1 MKKAVLSIVL
11 LIGVALL
18 FSAKVNSQKSLP
30 ARVFVPETGITFV
43 LISPGRFQMGS
54 PENEPARSRG
64 EQRHWRTI
72 KEPFYISETE
82 VTVEQ
87 FRRFVKATG
96 YLTDAERGTEEGGHT
111 KGAFATVPDGD
122 REWSANASWQFPFPN
137 VFEFRQRE
145 DHPVV
150 QVSWNDAKS
159 FAKHFGYQLPT
170 EAQWEYAARAGT
182 TTAYLWGADE
192 AGGKGFGNMNDASAA
207 KRFCNWNRSFPF
219 DDGYVF
225 LAPVRSFKPNAWGLH
240 DVTGNVAEWC
250 EDAYVRD
257 YPADGADESAAT
269 NGTARVIRGGSW
281 LDPPDLYRMAK
292 RFGFAPQG
300 RRDFIGFRA
309 VMKVKQ

>member
-1 MKKAVLSIVL
+1 M
-11 LIGVALL
+11 
-18 FSAKVNSQKSLP
+18 
-30 ARVFVPETGITFV
+30 
-43 LISPGRFQMGS
+43 
-54 PENEPARSRG
+54 
-64 EQRHWRTI
+64 
-72 KEPFYISETE
+72 
-82 VTVEQ
+82 
-87 FRRFVKATG
+87 KATG

-137 VFEFRQRE
+137 MIEHRLRD

-150 QVSWNDAKS
+150 QVSWNDAKA

-182 TTAYLWGADE
+182 TTAYFWGNDE

-207 KRFCNWNRSFPF
+207 KRFHKWNRSFSW

-240 DVTGNVAEWC
+240 DMMGNVQEWC
-250 EDAYVRD
+250 EDAFVRD
-257 YPADGADESAAT
+257 YPADGADESAAIGG
-269 NGTARVIRGGSW
+269 NARVIRGGSW
-281 LDPPDLYRMAK
+281 LDPPDLYRLAK

-300 RRDFIGFRA
+300 RRDFIGFRV
-309 VMKVKQ
+309 VMKVGLKDTNA